1 MNKISSAE
9 SSRLTVTYRPLG
21 DLIPDPR
28 NARTHP
34 KRQIDQIKASIEAFG
49 FTNPI
54 LADPEG
60 HIIAGHGR
68 LQAARAMGLA
78 ELPVITLSGLSETQ
92 KRTLRIADN
101 KIALNAGWD
110 LEILQLEL
118 GELGS
123 IDVDIDLTLT
133 GFSTG
138 EIDVILSSAADPDD
152 EVHPTCFCNV
162 VGGDSFNTA
171 LLGSVLRCRLKP
183 VIDRSLPLQEIVAA
197 FEYYESQKHFGKVCL
212 ELTAVG
218 EAAVAIE
225 CETEMRSQR
234 SDGRVLLRIGIGIGC
249 GNDDDP
255 EPAAVLATR
264 RQHRRTQRIALPVAQ
279 REEKRHLS
287 LYMGLEADVA
297 LDRVGPLRTPGL
309 DCLLPVA
316 AEIFLDCVAH
326 QARLMRRFAF
336 RLDAE
341 PGLAVRRVANILHF
355 DFACP
360 AIPRNSRAAGLQN
373 QYEIRSRA

>member
-1 MNKISSAE
+1 MWSSSLRTAE
-9 SSRLTVTYRPLG
+9 VWQVRR
-21 DLIPDPR
+21 
-28 NARTHP
+28 
-34 KRQIDQIKASIEAFG
+34 
-49 FTNPI
+49 
-54 LADPEG
+54 EG
-60 HIIAGHGR
+60 
-68 LQAARAMGLA
+68 
-78 ELPVITLSGLSETQ
+78 TFCQ
-92 KRTLRIADN
+92 KGN
-101 KIALNAGWD
+101 
-110 LEILQLEL
+110 
-118 GELGS
+118 
-123 IDVDIDLTLT
+123 
-133 GFSTG
+133 
-138 EIDVILSSAADPDD
+138 
-152 EVHPTCFCNV
+152 
-162 VGGDSFNTA
+162 
-171 LLGSVLRCRLKP
+171 
-183 VIDRSLPLQEIVAA
+183 SLPLQEILAA

-225 CETEMRSQR
+225 CETEMRCQR

-279 REEKRHLS
+279 REENRHLS
-287 LYMGLEADVA
+287 LYIGLEADVA
-297 LDRVGPLRTPGL
+297 LDLVGPLRTPGL

-360 AIPRNSRAAGLQN
+360 AIHAILGRQACKNNMRFAPVHNAA
-373 QYEIRSRA
+373 RS